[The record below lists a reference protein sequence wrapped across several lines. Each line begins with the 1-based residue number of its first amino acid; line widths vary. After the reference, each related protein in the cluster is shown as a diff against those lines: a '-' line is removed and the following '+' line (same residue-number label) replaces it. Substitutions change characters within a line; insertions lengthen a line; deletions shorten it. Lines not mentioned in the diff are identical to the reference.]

1 MRGRA
6 SVEIA
11 KRALESRGLNVM
23 EESVRIRVEGFDVGE
38 VDLLARGPHGE
49 LYAVEVKAG
58 QASPSDVKL
67 LYANSVLLNAKPL
80 LVARALSKEAEA
92 LAAKLG
98 VELLELCDL
107 LVVDQEEL
115 YNTVKGA
122 VEDAVLNLLAGL
134 KALGREEAMQVLEAI
149 AKGGSLSEAAR
160 ELGVGEEELVR
171 RLGELRKEGLVPP
184 LAGLK
189 QMKLY
194 AQTVCSLK
202 DLIDRKTGK

>member
-11 KRALESRGLNVM
+11 KRVLESRGLKVI
-23 EESVRIRVEGFDVGE
+23 EESARIRVDGFEVGE

-80 LVARALSKEAEA
+80 LVARALSKEAEV

-98 VELLELCDL
+98 VELLELSDL

-149 AKGGSLSEAAR
+149 AKSGSLSEAAR
-160 ELGVGEEELVR
+160 MLGVGEEELVR
-171 RLGELRKEGLVPP
+171 RLGELRKESLVPP

-194 AQTVCSLK
+194 AQTVYSLK
-202 DLIDRKTGK
+202 ELIDRKTEK